1 MTGRIIRQILRRGSL
16 ALVLIVFAWALLPP
30 ETEPAGPAPS
40 GTSPSPPAEEVKY
53 VLKISPGPQYTPGA
67 MPFDVGE
74 PLEGL
79 GLVIRAFEKRFP
91 DTRIEIVNTPVIRE
105 YLVTQL
111 SSGAAPDIV
120 CVNVEDVWVDVQKG
134 WYVPLDPFLESPNE
148 FIREKGDASAPG
160 YEHWWDM
167 FKYQAISRGKAGPDG
182 LSYCLSYDMVE
193 TGLFYNK
200 DIFRKAGVEVPKDWD
215 EFIAVLAKIKAAG
228 YTPVLMN
235 SDSFSDW
242 CTDLLFDQLYDCILP
257 GIDLYKDPVR
267 EPYLQGYLDDN
278 EIYFLFQQ
286 GFFTQRDPRYR
297 EVWRI
302 MREYRQYCNQTL
314 VNVDLIR
321 DFVTQKAAILWNSSV
336 VTYRLTADPDL
347 GFEWGVFYVPQFT
360 ANTSPYAC
368 GHPMCVIGGAA
379 AQFEVTNSAVSDT
392 PAGLPIAERARQ
404 SRRLERV
411 IQLLQFMCVPENYEQ
426 IVNEYDCFLPNIV
439 GVPVRPS
446 LQPFAEILERRYTTT
461 KWVFTFDL
469 KFNEIQRRILELYLN
484 DGLTLDEFM
493 DWQTSNIAASTANL
507 ALRKP
512 LNLDQLERAW
522 DELAPARAAMKD
534 LPDAG

>member
-1 MTGRIIRQILRRGSL
+1 
-16 ALVLIVFAWALLPP
+16 
-30 ETEPAGPAPS
+30 
-40 GTSPSPPAEEVKY
+40 
-53 VLKISPGPQYTPGA
+53 
-67 MPFDVGE
+67 
-74 PLEGL
+74 
-79 GLVIRAFEKRFP
+79 
-91 DTRIEIVNTPVIRE
+91 
-105 YLVTQL
+105 
-111 SSGAAPDIV
+111 
-120 CVNVEDVWVDVQKG
+120 
-134 WYVPLDPFLESPNE
+134 
-148 FIREKGDASAPG
+148 
-160 YEHWWDM
+160 
-167 FKYQAISRGKAGPDG
+167 
-182 LSYCLSYDMVE
+182 
-193 TGLFYNK
+193 
-200 DIFRKAGVEVPKDWD
+200 
-215 EFIAVLAKIKAAG
+215 
-228 YTPVLMN
+228 
-235 SDSFSDW
+235 
-242 CTDLLFDQLYDCILP
+242 LP